1 MREEEEGDEGSYS
14 SLTLASPFPVPPP
27 SPVLLPCLQKKRGR
41 EREKKSGGKG
51 VGETGNYAEEGE
63 RRGGGRVAD
72 PSAPLRRLSRRRQS
86 SLGGRGGGGRSF
98 FFAVESRDGSRGSTS
113 KYKSSRTITTIH
125 RKKAIL
131 SMPLVSEAS
140 QVERDLAKDSWSFRL
155 DNKQARIEKT
165 APKIACEGKDV
176 VCMSVNF
183 PLM

>member
-1 MREEEEGDEGSYS
+1 MGE
-14 SLTLASPFPVPPP
+14 
-27 SPVLLPCLQKKRGR
+27 RGLGR
-41 EREKKSGGKG
+41 RAPG
-51 VGETGNYAEEGE
+51 TGNYAEEGE

-131 SMPLVSEAS
+131 FMPLVSEAS
-140 QVERDLAKDSWSFRL
+140 QIERDLAKDSWSFRL

>member
-1 MREEEEGDEGSYS
+1 M
-14 SLTLASPFPVPPP
+14 
-27 SPVLLPCLQKKRGR
+27 GR
-41 EREKKSGGKG
+41 RAPG
-51 VGETGNYAEEGE
+51 TGNYAEEGE

-86 SLGGRGGGGRSF
+86 SLGGRGVGEKV

-131 SMPLVSEAS
+131 FMPLVSEAS

-165 APKIACEGKDV
+165 ASRIACEGKDV
-176 VCMSVNF
+176 VCMSVKF